1 MNAVADGNNGTY
13 VILQEQEY
21 NMESMAPGQAAM
33 YMIHVLT
40 TSGRDKVSGLSRAP
54 EALNVKTVGGTPGHV
69 YCSRAIQLMFAAGR
83 HIGTLTDNEEAKG
96 RSAPNSAPRKLGG
109 KRRRDLS
116 PEDQAPRDEGILQP
130 RVRER
135 NLSPFAS
142 LSNKSVSSPSERDKV
157 LPKLISHESKP
168 SQVPRDKE
176 VVVIEDDAPVVVNVD
191 ENSPHEAP
199 AEVPARVV

>member
-13 VILQEQEY
+13 VLLQEQEY

-83 HIGTLTDNEEAKG
+83 HIGTLTDNEEAKE

-116 PEDQAPRDEGILQP
+116 PEDQAPRDEGIKP
-130 RVRER
+130 RVREQ
-135 NLSPFAS
+135 NLSPIAS
-142 LSNKSVSSPSERDKV
+142 LIIASPPSERKKV
-157 LPKLISHESKP
+157 LPKLISHENKP
-168 SQVPRDKE
+168 S
-176 VVVIEDDAPVVVNVD
+176 
-191 ENSPHEAP
+191 
-199 AEVPARVV
+199 